1 MEAMTKQILTDTAV
15 GTAVGGA
22 SGALIGAGIGI
33 VGSGALAQGQTL
45 AARYTT
51 AKDHQAHL
59 GGGLAYNILHKYK
72 WLSGAAKLEDRYDA
86 KNEAV
91 ARSEYASTAASYQGL
106 TKYPLFDAWGGLCLG
121 GSEIMDAG
129 SNFASL
135 MSFAAELVAVEL
147 ILAAFVSMGV
157 TLPAAAAIK
166 ETGTMIGLVSDGLG
180 VEAEMAKMEYL
191 SYRAAKAG
199 PGESPEKNEIIAQM
213 AETNTDILGTTVKSI
228 IDVFSVIGIPKTLNF
243 GKLKKSAAAIGQMPG
258 WIRKAES
265 FAARA
270 VGPLLKFAGRIKPW
284 VLTAKKL
291 LMGAYTIKKW
301 VARVLGAYG
310 DAKKFLQNS
319 GKLAKRVGH
328 AAGLVYQGA
337 KSLGSSVVASV
348 KEHGSQ
354 ALDFLKGKF
363 SAVKSAGLDAKNYA
377 VGKIHAAENWAGSK
391 ANDASQWML
400 KNREWL
406 GETLHQASD
415 VFGVLSAA
423 TGVVATGLALTG
435 IGLPFAAGV
444 GMASLA
450 FGAAAAASR
459 AWYST
464 MLAVGTIDGSVPVS
478 DARGE
483 MWGAVRDTA
492 LVGFGS
498 YAGKARTLGDGAL
511 SMARGESAAS
521 TAKVTGT
528 KVADEIVTR
537 KTLGSLNKVMLTLK
551 KFYNLPLGKVLK
563 DAALA
568 KRLKWLTIALRAT
581 DFVKSVIDLVTSP
594 LAAVGKSIVS
604 GAKFVGHQIGKAE
617 SWLGH
622 RAEAGAALIGRKG
635 RSFALAAVHAG
646 RSAFHKIG
654 RGGLNLLQNAG
665 RGLKSAGHS
674 VAGHLT
680 HLKSQAMELAAKAN
694 KWARQGVHQGAAALL
709 TGLASALRQSHALA
723 ASAGVL
729 FGRSRGRF
737 MGSVTSG
744 FAAALGHNLLAARS
758 VLGFLEEGG
767 HPSQIGSAMHEVTH
781 TLSAVT
787 YGIAG
792 ALTSAF
798 AEDLHHAGLP
808 HLPTR
813 LATPSFAGHSFSLGG
828 GFPSF
833 AFSVPQAH
841 SAGGL
846 HPESALK
853 MFGSQERA
861 AAPSVSH
868 FVSGLRA
875 RASSAVSGTAH
886 SLPSLLPA
894 AHGLV
899 SAAHAAPAQV
909 GGLLHRFMPHVPT
922 GRGIPPRQ
930 TAGLVRSAA
939 HAAHALLSP
948 GLRMLHAR
956 GLRRA
961 LPTIPALSA
970 VRHLLPSHLAAT
982 LPTIAAHPLTRLH
995 GAEHRAQRAAH
1006 QVADHL
1012 PKMPV
1017 ALAHIGHGLSH
1028 FFQRSGRGDH
1038 PDIDP
1043 TALRADLKR
1052 QSGGF
1057 LPDGNVR
1064 AKLGGHLGFDPG
1076 GARLHTGPA
1085 AAQAS
1090 RRLNAEAFTIGN
1102 DVFFGEGRFDPHT
1115 PKGLGLIA
1123 HELTHVGQQTGTTG
1137 SKARFFTE
1145 VGGDEMERE
1154 AQQTGERVLANA
1166 GSRAGL
1172 FVEDYVREYECEGGL
1187 TQADQQRLDRI
1198 SVLALAEAARAFGA
1212 RGGRSLNADALDVR
1226 VEIDLGE
1233 MSDGAAV
1240 RVWAEAIVSG
1250 LGGVSGHMPVEAHPS
1265 VVIQRFEGG
1274 EHKWLGDEGYA
1285 AAMRAYIDKQLHGVP
1300 KGRRKALRKKLEKR
1314 LAGPMHRMSD
1324 EKAISYGSGVGLGG
1338 DFYGTPEKL
1347 YNDTDGF
1354 VSNTNVS
1361 GIVDDFEDER
1371 DNARK
1376 GEIGEKYKDHNLDYI
1391 WKSEDFLDLAVANTP
1406 HFGGHNLETYV
1417 QYHQEALA
1425 IAAQAHAETDD
1436 EKQRKLWDRARFTN
1450 AFADHFL
1457 TDTFASGHMR
1467 VPRQEIIKYFL
1478 DRGKSAEA
1486 SGLMS
1491 KILHDYDNKHGIAVA
1506 NARGDSWTAF
1516 GDSYLFADLDP
1527 ARAKA
1532 YQVTPGAAAP
1542 KGGARTGRDLAME
1555 AVKDSVLD
1563 VMMAYGTGTPP
1574 AAFDAL
1580 QIVPFI
1586 DRKRQSQR
1594 LEDAFGA
1601 NLSSE
1606 DRKKLF
1612 ENLPWAARKKSGA
1625 EQKDVDLLIE
1635 GLPKMMTDF
1644 RTHMREDFKK
1654 NARLGVVPGP
1664 LRRGVT
1670 GTDGVR
1676 SGVPSIA
1683 NWEKVASIKVIL
1695 DSYWISGRD
1704 VGEIKRLCDSV
1715 QTQGELDSI
1724 AKEIGPLLDQK
1735 MHSTGQRAE
1744 VRAALA
1750 RKVPPPRASRIRH
1763 LRSAGTAGDAGGQE
1777 QAARAM
1783 ENTVAHDTG
1792 GAADPSKAPE
1802 QANIFSGKKV
1812 GDAAWADPQQSMKL
1826 MLVAE
1831 GAQQGAA
1838 VSRTVEE
1845 GGKTITLI
1853 TLRKSAYDAFSSIQ
1867 QVYQTRGPGW
1877 IVRLGFAGQ
1886 WAQGQVFA
1894 SQRGAEEFAGEVS
1907 SLPEMMLRQ
1916 LFAIPR
1922 TWWDGREN
1930 PTRFNRQLYVT
1941 VQRVSE
1947 RTPIIRGIVGKQV
1960 DAKNKQV
1967 FRGGSYQELTAPAT
1981 RPDQRDVVRSIP
1993 WQPSGILS
2001 THRAILKRYSRL
2013 LNRSHPHEQNE

>member
-1 MEAMTKQILTDTAV
+1 MMDVFSGLKSIATSIGDVGRSAEDFGRQKTRQALQLNEQFLGQEGDLAVNTLKDAPATIVNLTEIGINKSSDGLSGTTAAKYIRDHRDGLIDAALLGPVGLMLGPDKSEQIFGAV
-15 GTAVGGA
+15 GEKIADPMAGLYHNDVFQAVGGA
-22 SGALIGAGIGI
+22 LNQGAGVFSNLSATLPDP
-33 VGSGALAQGQTL
+33 VGTMFGAANVAAEALYGVFLSTGTFDGSVSAADALAPAKKAAEGL
-45 AARYTT
+45 AQLEIKKIMERFAKGKDAEQKAVGVFGSTKKMRT
-51 AKDHQAHL
+51 AGIKKYLL
-59 GGGLAYNILHKYK
+59 GGAQGTLKSILGK
-72 WLSGAAKLEDRYDA
+72 LSGFARDYKSIAKKHENIKGIIDLLTLSSDIYEKYDKLNNTKIGHRLIDTSEGKIEQAFHLSEKAIRAAGHSATEELTAGRNWLKNKSVGVEQWAGDSAHSAGRWLGDKGYDA
-86 KNEAV
+86 SHWTLQHRAQIGDKLH
-91 ARSEYASTAASYQGL
+91 L
-106 TKYPLFDAWGGLCLG
+106 TSSILG
-121 GSEIMDAG
+121 GA
-129 SNFASL
+129 
-135 MSFAAELVAVEL
+135 
-147 ILAAFVSMGV
+147 
-157 TLPAAAAIK
+157 
-166 ETGTMIGLVSDGLG
+166 
-180 VEAEMAKMEYL
+180 
-191 SYRAAKAG
+191 
-199 PGESPEKNEIIAQM
+199 
-213 AETNTDILGTTVKSI
+213 
-228 IDVFSVIGIPKTLNF
+228 
-243 GKLKKSAAAIGQMPG
+243 
-258 WIRKAES
+258 
-265 FAARA
+265 
-270 VGPLLKFAGRIKPW
+270 
-284 VLTAKKL
+284 
-291 LMGAYTIKKW
+291 
-301 VARVLGAYG
+301 
-310 DAKKFLQNS
+310 
-319 GKLAKRVGH
+319 
-328 AAGLVYQGA
+328 
-337 KSLGSSVVASV
+337 
-348 KEHGSQ
+348 
-354 ALDFLKGKF
+354 
-363 SAVKSAGLDAKNYA
+363 SAGLGI
-377 VGKIHAAENWAGSK
+377 VAG
-391 ANDASQWML
+391 
-400 KNREWL
+400 
-406 GETLHQASD
+406 
-415 VFGVLSAA
+415 
-423 TGVVATGLALTG
+423 GLALTG
-435 IGLPFAAGV
+435 VGLPVAAVLGTL
-444 GMASLA
+444 SLTL
-450 FGAAAAASR
+450 AAASAAAG
-459 AWYST
+459 AWYAVTKS
-464 MLAVGTIDGSVPVS
+464 VGTLDGSVTTGEAYREAGEAAKNLALTFVS
-478 DARGE
+478 VELSAAR
-483 MWGAVRDTA
+483 AVA
-492 LVGFGS
+492 
-498 YAGKARTLGDGAL
+498 KAKTMLETKNAL
-511 SMARGESAAS
+511 SFLHSDPRAVLQLDKATKFLNRLPGINLGMVFRDAS
-521 TAKVTGT
+521 
-528 KVADEIVTR
+528 
-537 KTLGSLNKVMLTLK
+537 
-551 KFYNLPLGKVLK
+551 
-563 DAALA
+563 LA
-568 KRLKWLTIALRAT
+568 KRLKIGDLAMKVAQLPAKLASMGGIAGVLQTWHR
-581 DFVKSVIDLVTSP
+581 VEN
-594 LAAVGKSIVS
+594 
-604 GAKFVGHQIGKAE
+604 KA
-617 SWLGH
+617 LN
-622 RAEAGAALIGRKG
+622 LGRKG

-680 HLKSQAMELAAKAN
+680 HLKSQATELAAKAN
-694 KWARQGVHQGAAALL
+694 NWARQGVHQGAAALL
-709 TGLASALRQSHALA
+709 TGLASALHQGHALA
-723 ASAGVL
+723 ASAGAL
-729 FGRSRGRF
+729 FGQSRGRF
-737 MGSVTSG
+737 VGGVAGG
-744 FAAALGHNLLAARS
+744 FAAALGHNLTAART
-758 VLGFLEEGG
+758 VLGFLEGGG
-767 HPSQIGSAMHEVTH
+767 HPSHIGSALHDVTH
-781 TLSAVT
+781 TLGAVT

-798 AEDLHHAGLP
+798 AEDLHHAGPP
-808 HLPTR
+808 HLPAR
-813 LATPSFAGHSFSLGG
+813 LTMPSFAGHPFSLGG
-828 GFPSF
+828 GFPSL

-939 HAAHALLSP
+939 HATHALLSP

-1012 PKMPV
+1012 PKMPA

-1028 FFQRSGRGDH
+1028 FVQRSGRGDH

-1076 GARLHTGPA
+1076 GARLHTSPA
-1085 AAQAS
+1085 AASAA
-1090 RRLNAEAFTIGN
+1090 RRLSAEAFTIGS

>member
-767 HPSQIGSAMHEVTH
+767 HPSQIGSALHEVTH

-1137 SKARFFTE
+1137 SKARFFSE
-1145 VGGDEMERE
+1145 AGGDQMERE
-1154 AQQTGERVLANA
+1154 AQHTAEHVLANA
-1166 GSRAGL
+1166 GSRSGL
-1172 FVEDYVREYECEGGL
+1172 FVEDYIREYEGEGGL

-1198 SVLALAEAARAFGA
+1198 SVMALAEAQRMLASQGMH
-1212 RGGRSLNADALDVR
+1212 GSVNSDALDVQ

-1233 MSDGAAV
+1233 MSDGEAA
-1240 RVWAEAIVSG
+1240 RVWAETILSSMNAVAPAGAQAFELNHQEQAQTGGIQRSKSHSGIPSSGAAKLSVSPPAAVPIPAVQMHDFVFNGKSQLVTEEEYQHLVAEANRRLMIRLGLVESGADFGRKMQDDFMQDTHHGFAGIFGKTSDWMGGVKPPAPAIWEWPKPPIVSG
-1250 LGGVSGHMPVEAHPS
+1250 
-1265 VVIQRFEGG
+1265 
-1274 EHKWLGDEGYA
+1274 
-1285 AAMRAYIDKQLHGVP
+1285 
-1300 KGRRKALRKKLEKR
+1300 RKALQSQNLTEAAAQFTIANSKLAQAQRLWHDYINGTISGGETGIEIATVVR
-1314 LAGPMHRMSD
+1314 DTSFSIAVGSAAVLVAPVAIGLAGS
-1324 EKAISYGSGVGLGG
+1324 ATAGVGLT
-1338 DFYGTPEKL
+1338 GTAAAIG
-1347 YNDTDGF
+1347 TG
-1354 VSNTNVS
+1354 VGAT
-1361 GIVDDFEDER
+1361 GIVAVGGGIMGASLR
-1371 DNARK
+1371 
-1376 GEIGEKYKDHNLDYI
+1376 GSSEIG
-1391 WKSEDFLDLAVANTP
+1391 
-1406 HFGGHNLETYV
+1406 G
-1417 QYHQEALA
+1417 EALA
-1425 IAAQAHAETDD
+1425 NHGHVNWQEVGSNTLDGAKHGAVDAATSLIGMGVGRVGAKFIRPSLESLGARTIRGVATGAVSGGVGGFLNAVVTPPKRRKEDGPESWSGWAKRVGMSTALGVGGGALGSAGNELLAGAAPGTMRRILVAGTSNAISGGGTAAAQEAMDARREHRQFDRNAIYKGAASASFSSGLQAGASGAYRTRTPNGTRSMVSLEAHNNRFDQAFQGGSAAHRAMEPHPVEMAQSSERIELETPSGQQPPSEAPPLKAGVPNEATVGDAVDKINPGKDQASSRREPPLEEGRLPSGDAYPVSGPQGVRHLPRGFRMPTQKTSFASTSEQMGTAEQRTSGMVTGRGQKRIKGSVRSKALRIPGGRFGSRDHWQQHGH
-1436 EKQRKLWDRARFTN
+1436 EFQEYNNARQYKQGAVDFCREPDTRRFFYKHHGEPRIGYYNEETN
-1450 AFADHFL
+1450 
-1457 TDTFASGHMR
+1457 TFASTSIDGATIFTYFRPKDVVAEVTKMR
-1467 VPRQEIIKYFL
+1467 MPENSE
-1478 DRGKSAEA
+1478 G
-1486 SGLMS
+1486 
-1491 KILHDYDNKHGIAVA
+1491 
-1506 NARGDSWTAF
+1506 
-1516 GDSYLFADLDP
+1516 
-1527 ARAKA
+1527 
-1532 YQVTPGAAAP
+1532 
-1542 KGGARTGRDLAME
+1542 
-1555 AVKDSVLD
+1555 
-1563 VMMAYGTGTPP
+1563 
-1574 AAFDAL
+1574 
-1580 QIVPFI
+1580 
-1586 DRKRQSQR
+1586 RKRKY
-1594 LEDAFGA
+1594 A
-1601 NLSSE
+1601 
-1606 DRKKLF
+1606 
-1612 ENLPWAARKKSGA
+1612 
-1625 EQKDVDLLIE
+1625 
-1635 GLPKMMTDF
+1635 
-1644 RTHMREDFKK
+1644 
-1654 NARLGVVPGP
+1654 PGM
-1664 LRRGVT
+1664 
-1670 GTDGVR
+1670 
-1676 SGVPSIA
+1676 
-1683 NWEKVASIKVIL
+1683 K
-1695 DSYWISGRD
+1695 GRH
-1704 VGEIKRLCDSV
+1704 SV
-1715 QTQGELDSI
+1715 
-1724 AKEIGPLLDQK
+1724 
-1735 MHSTGQRAE
+1735 
-1744 VRAALA
+1744 
-1750 RKVPPPRASRIRH
+1750 
-1763 LRSAGTAGDAGGQE
+1763 
-1777 QAARAM
+1777 
-1783 ENTVAHDTG
+1783 
-1792 GAADPSKAPE
+1792 
-1802 QANIFSGKKV
+1802 
-1812 GDAAWADPQQSMKL
+1812 
-1826 MLVAE
+1826 
-1831 GAQQGAA
+1831 
-1838 VSRTVEE
+1838 
-1845 GGKTITLI
+1845 
-1853 TLRKSAYDAFSSIQ
+1853 
-1867 QVYQTRGPGW
+1867 
-1877 IVRLGFAGQ
+1877 
-1886 WAQGQVFA
+1886 
-1894 SQRGAEEFAGEVS
+1894 
-1907 SLPEMMLRQ
+1907 
-1916 LFAIPR
+1916 
-1922 TWWDGREN
+1922 
-1930 PTRFNRQLYVT
+1930 PTRH
-1941 VQRVSE
+1941 
-1947 RTPIIRGIVGKQV
+1947 
-1960 DAKNKQV
+1960 D
-1967 FRGGSYQELTAPAT
+1967 
-1981 RPDQRDVVRSIP
+1981 
-1993 WQPSGILS
+1993 
-2001 THRAILKRYSRL
+2001 
-2013 LNRSHPHEQNE
+2013 EQ